1 MKPLQT
7 FCMILRFFDLWETWR
22 TLNWIWKR
30 YQEKNGNFPRSWHR
44 FLRLGMC
51 NDCVCIYGDHDE
63 SHMFLSL
70 LYGLAIILGTYWITE
85 TVSCNATGAVPRYF
99 ELTHSHTPVYRFMLD
114 RWIRS
119 IYRDSDKSFT
129 YCLLSN
135 PFGTL
140 TITFSSVKRLKCGI
154 FGTFCCRLQTYD
166 WIMDFPD
173 KTAKN
178 YIWLSSDQKNSE
190 NCDLGSEIFHV
201 TPIIKLLKMFE
212 RYSDVCSHE
221 RSQNI
226 VENIMRSVSGRKVA
240 WFKKPAPSLHH
251 L

>member
-51 NDCVCIYGDHDE
+51 NDCVCIYGDLDE

-129 YCLLSN
+129 YCFTLEPIWDPYDHFFQCETPKMRYFLHFLLSFAN
-135 PFGTL
+135 IRLNYG
-140 TITFSSVKRLKCGI
+140 FSR
-154 FGTFCCRLQTYD
+154 
-166 WIMDFPD
+166 
-173 KTAKN
+173 
-178 YIWLSSDQKNSE
+178 
-190 NCDLGSEIFHV
+190 
-201 TPIIKLLKMFE
+201 
-212 RYSDVCSHE
+212 
-221 RSQNI
+221 
-226 VENIMRSVSGRKVA
+226 
-240 WFKKPAPSLHH
+240 
-251 L
+251 